1 MPSAKLTSCVS
12 LLLAGFML
20 LSGCRAKTQEP
31 VTFNSWDKFDIPT
44 LDPQVAF
51 DVSSIDAIESL
62 FLHLT
67 NYDLETAQIVP
78 EAASQWHVSDDGLTY
93 TFTIRTDIPWVR
105 HDSESDKT
113 IQEVDA
119 QGQPRFLTAH
129 DFVYGIQRACDPRTG
144 AYYSTVVAPLL
155 KGCSDVLFADD
166 ADHIP
171 PQLWDAV
178 GVHAPADDTLVIQL
192 EFPASYF
199 LSMTPM
205 WTLAAVPQWAV
216 KAHGKEW
223 IEPDHIVTNGRF
235 VLHEWKHDVS
245 RTFLR
250 NPLLP
255 QDLHGTGNIERFTI
269 TVVPDYETGY
279 SLWLEAQADSSSIP
293 PDKMQAHLEQFPDET
308 DLIPDLSVTYI
319 SFRMTKPPFDDP
331 RVRRAFSAA
340 FDRETYVAQVLQ
352 GLGLPM
358 IHFAPPG
365 IFGAPPIDQV
375 GLGFD
380 PAFARQQL
388 AEAGYPDCQGLPRV
402 TLAGYGDHKEFL
414 AEFAQ
419 AQWMEHLG
427 CSSDQVQIKEMAFGD
442 LLSATEPEAPD
453 DRAPHMWPLG
463 WASDYADENNWVG
476 DVLWCKQFIREKRTC
491 NEIDDLI
498 VEARQEPDPQR
509 RVELYHQI
517 EELFFG
523 PEGEIPFFPIAMRT
537 TVVARHAWLDR
548 TPTPFGGEQWYNW
561 TIDQQAQR
569 AAEQ

>member
-1 MPSAKLTSCVS
+1 
-12 LLLAGFML
+12 ML
-20 LSGCRAKTQEP
+20 LSGCRAKAQEP
-31 VTFNSWDKFDIPT
+31 VTFNSWDKFDLPT

-51 DVSSIDAIESL
+51 DVSSIEAIEGL

-67 NYDLETAQIVP
+67 NYDLDTAQIVP
-78 EAASQWHVSDDGLTY
+78 EAASRWHVSDDGLTY
-93 TFTIRTDIPWVR
+93 TFTIRTDIPWVK
-105 HDSESDKT
+105 HDSESDQT
-113 IQEVDA
+113 SQELDPH
-119 QGQPRFLTAH
+119 GQPRFLTAH
-129 DFVYGIQRACDPRTG
+129 DFVYGIKRACDPHTG

-155 KGCSDVLFADD
+155 KGCSDVLFAED

-178 GVHAPADDTLVIQL
+178 GVHAPADDTLVIEL

-205 WTLAAVPQWAV
+205 WTLAAVPHWAI

-235 VLHEWKHDVS
+235 VLHEWEHDVR

-255 QDLHGTGNIERFTI
+255 QDLHGDGNIERFAI
-269 TVVPDYETGY
+269 TVVPDKDSGY
-279 SLWLEAQADSSSIP
+279 SLWLEGKADSSSIP

-308 DLIPDLSVTYI
+308 DLIPHLSVTYI

-340 FDRETYVAQVLQ
+340 VDRETYIDQVLQ
-352 GLGLPM
+352 GQGLPM

-380 PAFARQQL
+380 PHFARQQL
-388 AEAGYPDCQGLPRV
+388 AEAGYPDCQDLPRV
-402 TLAGYGDHKEFL
+402 TLAGYSDHKESL
-414 AEFAQ
+414 VDFAQ
-419 AQWMEHLG
+419 AQWIEHLG
-427 CSSDQVQIKEMAFGD
+427 CSPDRVQVNEMAFAD
-442 LLSATEPEAPD
+442 LLSATKPDAPD
-453 DRAPHMWPLG
+453 DHAPHMWVLG

-476 DVLWCKQFIREKRTC
+476 DVLWCKGTSREKRTC

-509 RVELYHQI
+509 RVELYRQI
-517 EELFFG
+517 EELLFG

-537 TVVARHAWLDR
+537 SVVARHAWLDR
-548 TPTPFGGEQWYNW
+548 TPARFGSEQWYNW